1 MPKLTKL
8 INLIYFW
15 IVYKWPSPPALLHPE
30 LIITETLS
38 GTSANIVN
46 TNHLLMWVLASP
58 VRTCVNISP
67 HKLERKFSEHVSAM
81 PALVFPQIYSKL
93 VSAKMLAWIIYYY
106 WYQPDQYRFN
116 HTLCLLSFYLRHLMW
131 IWFWNEDRRQISL
144 FIICIECIMHLN
156 QQAAYKKWKL
166 CTKYNL

>member
-1 MPKLTKL
+1 
-8 INLIYFW
+8 
-15 IVYKWPSPPALLHPE
+15 
-30 LIITETLS
+30 
-38 GTSANIVN
+38 
-46 TNHLLMWVLASP
+46 MWVLASP

-93 VSAKMLAWIIYYY
+93 VSSKMLAWIIYYY

-156 QQAAYKKWKL
+156 QQAVYKKWKL
-166 CTKYNL
+166 CTKYNLYYIIHWHMVIPCTFKAFYTPWNSLFIYHPTDKPSGRHCQV